1 LALRPWTPRAPAS
14 QRFHKRSAHSRESAE
29 SWLDELG
36 RFSIKAEHIDR
47 LNGYA
52 AIAEDIERR
61 AAAVSAP
68 VASRAAKIKTNL
80 WFLIEMTARNR

>member
-1 LALRPWTPRAPAS
+1 MDDDDL
-14 QRFHKRSAHSRESAE
+14 QREIDELIESAK
-29 SWLDELG
+29 SWLDEIG
-36 RFSIKAEHIDR
+36 RFSIEAEHIDR

-80 WFLIEMTARNR
+80 RFLIEMSARNR

>member
-1 LALRPWTPRAPAS
+1 MPHAKDDDDL
-14 QRFHKRSAHSRESAE
+14 QREIDELVESAK
-29 SWLDELG
+29 SWLDEIG
-36 RFSIKAEHIDR
+36 RFSIEAEHIDR

-68 VASRAAKIKTNL
+68 VATRAAKIKTPL
-80 WFLIEMTARNR
+80 VLPTGHAPRLSQRHR

>member
-1 LALRPWTPRAPAS
+1 MDDDDL
-14 QRFHKRSAHSRESAE
+14 QREIDELIESAE
-29 SWLDELG
+29 SWLDEIG

-68 VASRAAKIKTNL
+68 VAIRAAKIKTNVR
-80 WFLIEMTARNR
+80 FLIEMSARDR

>member
-1 LALRPWTPRAPAS
+1 MDDDDL
-14 QRFHKRSAHSRESAE
+14 QREIDELVESAE

-36 RFSIKAEHIDR
+36 CFSIKAEHIDR

-61 AAAVSAP
+61 AAAVRAP
-68 VASRAAKIKTNL
+68 VARRAAKIKTNL
-80 WFLIEMTARNR
+80 RFLIEMSARDR